1 MDILIL
7 GLGTI
12 GTLYGSLFSR
22 AGHNVEHFLREGKEH
37 VDCVHVKLLDGRLN
51 PKGKELSYD
60 YKINPSTKKEYDF
73 IFVSVSSGNL
83 KEAMDCLRNVKIHGT
98 VLLFTGVWTDHKRL
112 DEIMGFYNYILGYPV
127 GGGSMD
133 EEGVL
138 KAVVNEYVMIESKSH
153 ARIQNYNLMMS
164 LFKSCDITFE
174 IPHDMLE
181 WMWVRMS
188 VSAAIVSTVA
198 LYGNLSFPGPSVEYV
213 MTNSKALAHCIR
225 TIRETLLIARGRGIN
240 MNHFKQ
246 EILPYKFPAGI
257 SGWGMKVKFKTS
269 RIARESMKRHNN
281 IDDLMYICYEVYQE
295 GKRQCVPMPHFTEN
309 MQAML
314 VKLDEQEHIDQSLYN
329 HITNL

>member
-22 AGHNVEHFLREGKEH
+22 AGHNVEHFLRTGKEH
-37 VDCVHVKLLDGRLN
+37 VSRVHVDLLDGRLN

-60 YKINPSTKKEYDF
+60 YDIKAATKKEYDF
-73 IFVSVSSGNL
+73 IFVSVSSGQL
-83 KEAMDCLRNVKIHGT
+83 KAAMDCLRDAKIHGT

-133 EEGVL
+133 EKGIL
-138 KAVVNEYVMIESKSH
+138 TAVVNEYVMIESKTH
-153 ARIQNYNLMMS
+153 ARIPNYNLMMS
-164 LFKSCDITFE
+164 LFKSCDLSFE

-181 WMWVRMS
+181 WMWVRMAM
-188 VSAAIVSTVA
+188 SAAIVSTVA
-198 LYGNLSFPGPSVEYV
+198 RYGNLSFPGASVEYV

-246 EILPYKFPAGI
+246 EILPYKFPAAI

-269 RIARESMKRHNN
+269 RIARESMKRNN
-281 IDDLMYICYEVYQE
+281 NMSDLMYICYEVYHE
-295 GKRQCVPMPHFTEN
+295 GKRQCLPMPHFTEN
-309 MQAML
+309 MQTML
-314 VKLDEQEHIDQSLYN
+314 VMLEEQEQIDPTLYKN
-329 HITNL
+329 VINF